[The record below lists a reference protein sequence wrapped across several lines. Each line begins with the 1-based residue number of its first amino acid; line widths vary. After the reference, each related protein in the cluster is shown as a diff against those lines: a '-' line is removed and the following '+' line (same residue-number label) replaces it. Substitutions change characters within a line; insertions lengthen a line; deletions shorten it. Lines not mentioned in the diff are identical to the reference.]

1 MNPNLRDFLRA
12 VRETGPD
19 NYVEVTKPLDSYLEI
34 SIIQHKLAAE
44 GRNPVIYCPEIKG
57 SSLPLV
63 TNMFGSFDLLAW
75 GLGCDP
81 RSMSRVEI
89 YDVLRRKLA
98 QREDPVWVAEG
109 DAPVKEKKLVGDD
122 VDLSLL
128 PIIHNSKLDAG
139 KYISAGFM
147 IAKWPD
153 TGVPN
158 AGIYRHMV
166 MGRNRLGCMIN
177 PGNDGAYIARRCAE
191 LGRPMEIAL
200 VIGHHSAVLQAS
212 QGKGVVEFDLM
223 GGYLG
228 ESLEV
233 VKGETVD
240 LPVPAQAEIV
250 IEGTIDPAAM
260 STDGPYAEYLGYYG
274 VGDKPCYVIDV
285 SAITMRGDAIYHHL
299 DSAHIEHNL
308 APAMSAEMSMYDRLR
323 AQFPDPQGGE
333 RHGLAGH
340 VRVVAAAGPRR
351 GQAGRP
357 GGRGHRQLRQDR
369 GGGGRRRGH
378 LQRTGGDLGHPHPH
392 GRGPGPA
399 DHAGGQGGAPRS
411 GVLQRS
417 SHRPGP
423 HDHPPGDRCHQA
435 GGEGVREEDRAG
447 PGAVAEDR
455 SERVSETLTR
465 H

>member
-19 NYVEVTKPLDSYLEI
+19 NYVEVTKPLDPYLEI

-81 RSMSRVEI
+81 RSMTRAEI

-98 QREDPVWVAEG
+98 QREDPVWVDEE
-109 DAPVKEKKLVGDD
+109 DAPVKEKKFIGDA
-122 VDLSLL
+122 VDLSVL

-139 KYISAGFM
+139 KYIGAGFM
-147 IAKWPD
+147 IARWPD

-158 AGIYRHMV
+158 AGIYRHLV

-191 LGRPMEIAL
+191 LGRPMEVVL

-212 QGKGVVEFDLM
+212 QAKGVVEFDLM

-228 ESLEV
+228 EALEV

-240 LPVPAQAEIV
+240 VPVPAQAEIV
-250 IEGTIDPAAM
+250 IEGTIDASTMA
-260 STDGPYAEYLGYYG
+260 TDGPYAEYLGYYG
-274 VGDKPCYVIDV
+274 VAEKPCYVIDV
-285 SAITMRGDAIYHHL
+285 SAITMRRDAIYHHL
-299 DSAHIEHNL
+299 DSAHVEHNL
-308 APAMSAEMSMYDRLR
+308 CPNVSAEMSMYDRLR
-323 AQFPDPQGGE
+323 TQFPTVKAVNTMGWLGTYVSLQQRVPGE
-333 RHGLAGH
+333 GK
-340 VRVVAAAGPRR
+340 
-351 GQAGRP
+351 QAGLVAVSTDNYGKTVVVVDDDVDVYNEREVAWAFSTRMVADQDMLIMP
-357 GGRGHRQLRQDR
+357 GVKGA
-369 GGGGRRRGH
+369 H
-378 LQRTGGDLGHPHPH
+378 LDPVSYNEART
-392 GRGPGPA
+392 GRGPMTTHLVIDA
-399 DHAGGQGGAPRS
+399 T
-411 GVLQRS
+411 
-417 SHRPGP
+417 RPVEKEFEKKIEP
-423 HDHPPGDRCHQA
+423 D
-435 GGEGVREEDRAG
+435 
-447 PGAVAEDR
+447 
-455 SERVSETLTR
+455 SELWRKMELKDYLKP
-465 H
+465 